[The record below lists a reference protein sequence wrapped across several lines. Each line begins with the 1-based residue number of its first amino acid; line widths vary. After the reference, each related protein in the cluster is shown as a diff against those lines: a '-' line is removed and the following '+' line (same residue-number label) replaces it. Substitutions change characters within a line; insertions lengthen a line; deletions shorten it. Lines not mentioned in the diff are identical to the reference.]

1 IFFCHFDKFAGCN
14 AVLLLAFQHSIS
26 HCSSVDLDS
35 TDGVVVTRDNVV
47 DTVRVGVGIHD
58 TNNRNTQLVG
68 FLNGNALVIN
78 VDYEQHVRQAAH
90 VFDTTDRT
98 LQLLHFTGTHQSF
111 FFVQLLKSTVGALAV
126 QIPETFD
133 GLSDGFVVGQHTA
146 EPAVRYESHASTLG
160 LLFHD
165 FTSGAFGTN
174 KQNFVVTGSHG
185 FNQFQRI
192 IHGRNSVLQVDD
204 VN

>member
-1 IFFCHFDKFAGCN
+1 
-14 AVLLLAFQHSIS
+14 
-26 HCSSVDLDS
+26 LDS

-47 DTVRVGVGIHD
+47 DTVRVGDGIHD

-111 FFVQLLKSTVGALAV
+111 FYGQLLKSTVGALTF
-126 QIPETFD
+126 QNTQTFD
-133 GLSDGFVVGQHTA
+133 GLTDGFVVGQHTTY
-146 EPAVRYESHASTLG
+146 PPVRYERHASTHR
-160 LLFHD
+160 LLFYD
-165 FTSGAFGTN
+165 
-174 KQNFVVTGSHG
+174 
-185 FNQFQRI
+185 
-192 IHGRNSVLQVDD
+192 L
-204 VN
+204 